1 MKYASVLLLGHNS
14 NLNAF
19 FLTAAGM
26 GEDTLLLGCFPP
38 NFIAHAGADGL
49 TVLAR
54 EAAVLVQ

>member
-26 GEDTLLLGCFPP
+26 GEETLLLGYFPP

-54 EAAVLVQ
+54 QTAVLVQ